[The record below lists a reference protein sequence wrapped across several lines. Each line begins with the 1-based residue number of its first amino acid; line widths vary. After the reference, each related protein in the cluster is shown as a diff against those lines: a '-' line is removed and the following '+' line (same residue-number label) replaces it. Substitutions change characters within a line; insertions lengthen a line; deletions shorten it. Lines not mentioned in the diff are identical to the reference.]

1 MVYAVNNTAN
11 GNEVAEMIGLFVNSL
26 KYPSEDFYKLMLQR
40 KENVKHNF
48 TVLCIEW
55 FKKLA
60 NTKRYDGRN
69 EASVSMA
76 KDIAMEF
83 EAEVLSK
90 RRMSSKGI
98 LPECVNEILDDTA
111 AIRII
116 EKYLRLS
123 SDNEQFI
130 YTMLYYVHLTN
141 QQSFSKMCAMWLDTL
156 SNEQSKKQ
164 YVLWAKRAV
173 KYYRYLPMV

>member
-26 KYPSEDFYKLMLQR
+26 KYPSEDFYKLMLRR

-69 EASVSMA
+69 EASVSIA
-76 KDIAMEF
+76 KNIAREF
-83 EAEVLSK
+83 ETEDISK
-90 RRMSSKGI
+90 RRMSSKGV
-98 LPECVNEILDDTA
+98 LPQCVNENLDDAA

-156 SNEQSKKQ
+156 SKEQSKKQ
-164 YVLWAKRAV
+164 YVIWAKKAV
-173 KYYRYLPMV
+173 KHYRYLPLI